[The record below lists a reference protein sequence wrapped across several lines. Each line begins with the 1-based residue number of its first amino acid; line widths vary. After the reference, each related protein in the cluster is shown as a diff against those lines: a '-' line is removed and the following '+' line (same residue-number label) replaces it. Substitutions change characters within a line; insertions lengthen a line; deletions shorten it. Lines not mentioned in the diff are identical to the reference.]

1 MPQITKSKIITTRVT
16 QGVDDRAKANLA
28 KMGLTVSEY
37 VRMSLTK
44 AANNEV
50 KLINF
55 LDTPEAQQ
63 AKYEDHNRMA
73 ETIGDTDDFEKWAG
87 DLDED

>member
-1 MPQITKSKIITTRVT
+1 MQNVKKNKTVSTRVT
-16 QGVDDRAKANLA
+16 QNINDRAKANLA

-37 VRMSLTK
+37 IRLSLVK

-50 KLINF
+50 KLVSF

-63 AKYEDHNRMA
+63 AKYEDQHQMA
-73 ETIGDTDDFEKWAG
+73 ETIGNIDDFEKWTEN
-87 DLDED
+87 LDED